1 MSVLK
6 VVIKV
11 GGSLMNHPY
20 QLREILKIISD
31 IAEQRKVLIVPG
43 GAYFANRIR
52 ELHSRKYLSDS
63 AAHWLAIR
71 CMDLSGSLMADIQ
84 PSWSLYSGID
94 AFKRWADGESFII
107 QPYELLKSHDRL
119 PHSWDVT
126 SDSISLW
133 MGIQGEADAVLILKS
148 ISPFMKWWSV
158 IQSETDAVR
167 PESLQYLIDK
177 EIIDRYISQL
187 YPKFKGDFY
196 VLNGLRPENLSEIIN
211 KQSQ

>member
-1 MSVLK
+1 M
-6 VVIKV
+6 VIKV

-71 CMDLSGSLMADIQ
+71 CMDLSGSLMADMQ

-167 PESLQYLIDK
+167 PESL
-177 EIIDRYISQL
+177 
-187 YPKFKGDFY
+187 KGDFY

>member
-107 QPYELLKSHDRL
+107 QPYELLKS
-119 PHSWDVT
+119 P
-126 SDSISLW
+126 
-133 MGIQGEADAVLILKS
+133 QE
-148 ISPFMKWWSV
+148 
-158 IQSETDAVR
+158 
-167 PESLQYLIDK
+167 Y
-177 EIIDRYISQL
+177 
-187 YPKFKGDFY
+187 
-196 VLNGLRPENLSEIIN
+196 
-211 KQSQ
+211 